1 MAKSLIL
8 IGYMGCGK
16 TVLGK
21 CLAKRKSLD
30 FIDLDEFIETE
41 ENTSISK
48 IFEKVGELGFRKK
61 ERFYLEKLLS
71 QNLRAIISLGG
82 GTPCYFDNINYV
94 IKKDRFQS
102 VYLKT
107 SPKILASRLFEERN
121 HRPIISHLDTPE
133 DLEEFI
139 SKHLFERV
147 PFYIMA
153 EYHISTNDR
162 SIEDLVDQLEKLL
175 T

>member
-1 MAKSLIL
+1 MAKSIIL

-16 TVLGK
+16 TVVGK
-21 CLAKRKSLD
+21 CFAKRKSYD
-30 FIDLDEFIETE
+30 FIDLDEFIETN

-48 IFEKVGELGFRKK
+48 LFARGELDFRKK

-71 QNLRAIISLGG
+71 QNLQVIISLGG
-82 GTPCYFDNINYV
+82 GTPCYFDNINY
-94 IKKDRFQS
+94 IIQKEGFKT

-121 HRPIISHLDTPE
+121 YRPIIAHLDTTE

-139 SKHLFERV
+139 AKHLFERV
-147 PFYIMA
+147 PFYTMA
-153 EYHISTNDR
+153 EHQISTNNR

>member
-1 MAKSLIL
+1 
-8 IGYMGCGK
+8 MGCGK

-48 IFEKVGELGFRKK
+48 LFEKVGELGFRKK

-71 QNLRAIISLGG
+71 QNLQRIISLGG
-82 GTPCYFDNINYV
+82 GTPCYFDNINYI
-94 IKKDRFQS
+94 IKKEGFQT

-107 SPKILASRLFEERN
+107 SPKILASRLFEEKK
-121 HRPIISHLDTPE
+121 HRPMIAHLDTPD
-133 DLEEFI
+133 DLEEFTA
-139 SKHLFERV
+139 KHLFERV
-147 PFYIMA
+147 AFYIMA
-153 EYHISTNDR
+153 EHHISTDDR
-162 SIEDLVDQLEKLL
+162 SVEDLVDQIEKLL

>member
-16 TVLGK
+16 TVVGK
-21 CLAKRKSLD
+21 CLAKRKSVD
-30 FIDLDEFIETE
+30 FIDLDEFIEAE

-48 IFEKVGELGFRKK
+48 MFEKGGELGFRKK

-71 QNLRAIISLGG
+71 QNLQAIISLGG

-94 IKKDRFQS
+94 IKKEGFQT

-107 SPKILASRLFEERN
+107 SPKILASRLFEEKN
-121 HRPIISHLDTPE
+121 HRPMIAHLDTPE

-139 SKHLFERV
+139 AKHLFERV
-147 PFYIMA
+147 TFYTLA
-153 EYHISTNDR
+153 KYHFTTDDR
-162 SIEDLVDQLEKLL
+162 SIEDLVDQIEKLL

>member
-16 TVLGK
+16 TVIGK

-30 FIDLDEFIETE
+30 FIDLDEFIETK

-48 IFEKVGELGFRKK
+48 LFESGGELGFRKK
-61 ERFYLEKLLS
+61 ERFYLENLLS
-71 QNLRAIISLGG
+71 QNLQAIISLGG
-82 GTPCYFDNINYV
+82 GTPCYFENINY
-94 IKKDRFQS
+94 IIQKEAFQT

-121 HRPIISHLDTPE
+121 HRPMIAHFDMLE
-133 DLEEFI
+133 DLEEFTA
-139 SKHLFERV
+139 KHLFERV
-147 PFYIMA
+147 PYYIMA
-153 EYHISTNDR
+153 EHHISTDDR
-162 SIEDLVDQLEKLL
+162 SVEDLVHQIEKLL